1 MDVFGDEDPMEVD
14 VPEKV
19 VFGVDIG
26 FHRCEQRMSL
36 EMKIRWKL
44 MKPQKAFQCC
54 VDELK
59 HQAIVRFM
67 ERLRR

>member
-14 VPEKV
+14 VPVKV

-26 FHRCEQRMSL
+26 FHRCEKRMSL

-44 MKPQKAFQCC
+44 IHHKKLFNVALMS
-54 VDELK
+54 LK
-59 HQAIVRFM
+59 IRP
-67 ERLRR
+67 L